1 MIYMTDDIV
10 FGIDF
15 GTTSSCVSYFTKK
28 DNKFTV
34 IKNKNG
40 KDITPSIVYFE
51 PDSDNILFGED
62 ALEIYSLKS
71 TKKQNFFTNIKRLIG
86 KELSSL
92 DRNTDRFFDK
102 NVIKI
107 NNFVICRKGELV
119 EISYVDIIKSYIY
132 HLKEMIFLTIQHKI
146 QKIDVVITVPAY
158 YNELQRNILK
168 KCFIDCNLNV
178 IRILNEPIAATLYS
192 TYINRNLDKEYNA
205 LVFDCG
211 GGTTDI
217 SIVHIDKYENVYD
230 VLEVVGDNYLGGMDI
245 TQCLVDFFSSKTNVS
260 DDKLRVYCEKLKC
273 DLTYKVNALLYLE
286 SCDYR
291 FTMSRNMFNSICEP
305 FYKKID
311 LLLSKLDNDFF
322 DISEII
328 FIGNSSVI
336 PFLQYKVLK
345 KFVKAQKRDD
355 INKETTVSLGA
366 ALMGVLLKGLFKD
379 VNDFKDTLLIDI
391 THLSLG
397 VETEN
402 GIMCPIISKNT
413 IIPTSKTVEFTNSE
427 KNDKIDINI
436 YQGENRYVKDNFLIE
451 KCILKNVP
459 KSEKNSLVIKVTFS
473 INSDG
478 ILSVVAKLKNDESI
492 NVIIEKNIS
501 SDIKINETRMKQI
514 DKIENEKI
522 DKIINDQ
529 Y

>member
-168 KCFIDCNLNV
+168 KCIIDCNL
-178 IRILNEPIAATLYS
+178 
-192 TYINRNLDKEYNA
+192 
-205 LVFDCG
+205 
-211 GGTTDI
+211 
-217 SIVHIDKYENVYD
+217 
-230 VLEVVGDNYLGGMDI
+230 
-245 TQCLVDFFSSKTNVS
+245 
-260 DDKLRVYCEKLKC
+260 
-273 DLTYKVNALLYLE
+273 
-286 SCDYR
+286 
-291 FTMSRNMFNSICEP
+291 
-305 FYKKID
+305 
-311 LLLSKLDNDFF
+311 
-322 DISEII
+322 
-328 FIGNSSVI
+328 
-336 PFLQYKVLK
+336 
-345 KFVKAQKRDD
+345 
-355 INKETTVSLGA
+355 
-366 ALMGVLLKGLFKD
+366 
-379 VNDFKDTLLIDI
+379 VND
-391 THLSLG
+391 SG
-397 VETEN
+397 
-402 GIMCPIISKNT
+402 IISNELSNGLNT
-413 IIPTSKTVEFTNSE
+413 I
-427 KNDKIDINI
+427 
-436 YQGENRYVKDNFLIE
+436 
-451 KCILKNVP
+451 
-459 KSEKNSLVIKVTFS
+459 
-473 INSDG
+473 
-478 ILSVVAKLKNDESI
+478 
-492 NVIIEKNIS
+492 
-501 SDIKINETRMKQI
+501 
-514 DKIENEKI
+514 
-522 DKIINDQ
+522 
-529 Y
+529 